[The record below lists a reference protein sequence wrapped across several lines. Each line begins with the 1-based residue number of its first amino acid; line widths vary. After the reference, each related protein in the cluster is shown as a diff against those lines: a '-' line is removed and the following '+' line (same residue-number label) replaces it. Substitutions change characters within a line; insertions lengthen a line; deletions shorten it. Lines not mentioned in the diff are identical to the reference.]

1 MRGNVVALIGGM
13 GVSSGIIIKFFYGFV
28 VWFKNVLYFC
38 SEEIKNYENYNKRL
52 SDLFKSKTLKQAQR
66 KFKRLQGEIKSMP
79 EEIQKFIKSI
89 SKDFETTINHIINP
103 EIPSTNNLLE
113 GFYKVTFLGRIK
125 RIYRTDK
132 GIKIRL
138 KLSQMR
144 WTKRNV
150 LKIK

>member
-1 MRGNVVALIGGM
+1 
-13 GVSSGIIIKFFYGFV
+13 
-28 VWFKNVLYFC
+28 
-38 SEEIKNYENYNKRL
+38 
-52 SDLFKSKTLKQAQR
+52 
-66 KFKRLQGEIKSMP
+66 MP

-113 GFYKVTFLGRIK
+113 GFYKVTFPGRIK